1 MDLPT
6 VKLEILEVLLLHEK
20 PVKATIVAK
29 ELGKEGKEARAV
41 QTHLFGLVRAG
52 LAESPEKGQYIIS
65 PKGKI
70 SLGLPEVTKEK
81 AFEILTHRPGDK
93 AFHFYAGI
101 DKPMHVYAYD
111 LSDFCNKLNTV
122 DLETVSFHVERGDF
136 EAWFRMLGDNE
147 LAKKT
152 ALLKSRK
159 LSGEELR
166 ETLHALLGTR
176 CIILSEIA
184 GQSIPSN

>member
-20 PVKATIVAK
+20 PVKATTVAK

-41 QTHLFGLVRAG
+41 QTRLFGLVRAG
-52 LAESPEKGQYIIS
+52 LAESPEKGQYVIS
-65 PKGKI
+65 QKGKET
-70 SLGLPEVTKEK
+70 LGLPEVTKEK
-81 AFEILTHRPGDK
+81 AFEILTKTPGDK
-93 AFHFYAGI
+93 AFHFYVGI
-101 DKPMHVYAYD
+101 GKPLHVYAYD
-111 LSDFCNKLNTV
+111 LSDFCNKLNAV
-122 DLETVSFHVERGDF
+122 DLNTVSFHMERGDF
-136 EAWFRMLGDNE
+136 EAWFKMLGDNE

-166 ETLHALLGTR
+166 DTLHALLGNR

-184 GQSIPSN
+184 GQSVPSK